1 METTVNFR
9 MIKYV
14 LGWILIFE
22 AIFMIF
28 PSITALIYSESEIIH
43 FLITMAIC
51 LLLGALFLFKK
62 PKNKT
67 LYARDGIVI
76 VSMSWIFLSI
86 FGAIPFFISGAI
98 PSFVDALFETVS
110 GFTTTGAS
118 IIPNVEIIPRS
129 LLLWRSFTHWVGGM
143 GVLVFIM
150 AFIPLSGAHNM
161 HIMKAESPGP
171 SVSKLVPRVKTT
183 ALILY
188 TIYIGLSLIQFI
200 ILLIARMPVFDA
212 LCTTFGTAGTGGF
225 GVKADSINGY
235 STPIQII
242 TTVFMLIFAI
252 NFNSYY
258 LVLKGKF
265 KDAVSTEVKCFLG
278 IVFTAILIITLNSYW
293 MYESVGEAI
302 NHSSFTVASIIST
315 TGFATV
321 DFDLWPSLSKTVLV
335 ILMFIGGCAGST
347 GGGIKVSRII
357 ILFKSMIRELR
368 KNVHPKKVEQ
378 ISIDSRPV
386 ENEVVRA
393 TATYLFTF
401 AMIFIVSIVL
411 ITIDGKDLITSFTSV
426 ATTLNN
432 VGPGLALVGPTQN
445 FAHFSAFSKI
455 VFIFDML
462 AGRLEL
468 FPILLLFSPT
478 TWKKN

>member
-1 METTVNFR
+1 MNYR

-14 LGWILIFE
+14 LGWILMFE
-22 AIFMIF
+22 SIFMVF
-28 PSITALIYSESEIIH
+28 PTLTAVIYSEREVIH

-51 LLLGALFLFKK
+51 LLIGALFLIKK

-86 FGAIPFFISGAI
+86 FGAIPFYISGAI
-98 PSFVDALFETVS
+98 PSFIDALFETVS

-118 IIPNVEIIPRS
+118 IIPNVELIPRS

-188 TIYIGLSLIQFI
+188 SIYVALTVIQFI
-200 ILLIARMPVFDA
+200 ILLIAQMPAFDA
-212 LCTTFGTAGTGGF
+212 ICITLGTAGTGGF
-225 GVKADSINGY
+225 GVKADSMNGY
-235 STPIQII
+235 STAIQII
-242 TTVFMLIFAI
+242 VTVFMLIFAV

-258 LVLKGKF
+258 LILKGKF
-265 KDAVSTEVKCFLG
+265 KDALSTEVKYFLG
-278 IVFTAILIITLNSYW
+278 IVFSAILLITLNSYW
-293 MYESVGEAI
+293 MYDSVGDAI
-302 NHSSFTVASIIST
+302 KHSSFTVASIIST
-315 TGFATV
+315 TGYGTV
-321 DFDLWPSLSKTVLV
+321 DFDLWPSLSRIILV

-347 GGGIKVSRII
+347 GGGIKVSRIV
-357 ILFKSMIRELR
+357 ILCKSMVRELR

-378 ISIDSRPV
+378 VSIDSRPV
-386 ENEVVRA
+386 EDSIVRS
-393 TATYLFTF
+393 TAVYLFTF
-401 AMIFIVSIVL
+401 FTIFVASILV
-411 ITIDGKDLITSFTSV
+411 ISIEGKDLVTNFTAV

-432 VGPGLALVGPTQN
+432 VGPGLSLVGPTQN
-445 FAHFSAFSKI
+445 FAHFTPLSKL

-468 FPILLLFSPT
+468 FPILLLFSTT